1 VIIFDV
7 LLMILG
13 GQERLL
19 NVKHLIFVIKIVL
32 FNVILSDGI
41 VEKAKKD
48 LVHGICSNVMIQVK
62 EKLLQLIISFFFLR
76 AAGES
81 SLIKLP
87 SYQPTTG
94 EWPLHAVEIERERL
108 LKGVDALMQ
117 MDVAEQFRAPGN

>member
-1 VIIFDV
+1 
-7 LLMILG
+7 MILG

-19 NVKHLIFVIKIVL
+19 NVKHLIFVMKIVL

-41 VEKAKKD
+41 VEKVKKD

-81 SLIKLP
+81 SLTKLP

-94 EWPLHAVEIERERL
+94 EWPIHAVEIERERL